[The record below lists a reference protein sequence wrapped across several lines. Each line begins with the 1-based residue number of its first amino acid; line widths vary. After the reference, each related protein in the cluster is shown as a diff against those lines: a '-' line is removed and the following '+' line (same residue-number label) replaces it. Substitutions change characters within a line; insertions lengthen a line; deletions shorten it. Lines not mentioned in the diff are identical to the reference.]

1 MKPNYEIENGARD
14 DRVRRKYDRPSVTT
28 MTSVEVMEALG
39 PAYAG
44 YGNPTGGFDPA
55 F

>member
-1 MKPNYEIENGARD
+1 MKRNHEIENDARE

-28 MTSVEVMEALG
+28 LTSAEVIEALG

-44 YGNPTGGFDPA
+44 YGNPTGGFEPG